1 MIIELPNFVSG
12 DTCKLLRERIA
23 FQKDSD
29 QATMNMYSR
38 DGLTVDISKDKKL
51 KDVDAKLLSIFNEV
65 QKRVVQQRY
74 KPSCASADSGYEYH
88 KYGPGMICHH
98 HIDGEFSQAEKD
110 GSLLRYA
117 SVILHLNTVD
127 EGGELIFPSYNK
139 KIKTEEGKIVI
150 FPPTGSYGHYT
161 SPSKKE
167 REVIVTW
174 FVYSGIV
181 IKETRS

>member
-1 MIIELPNFVSG
+1 MIIELPNFVSN
-12 DTCKLLRERIA
+12 DVCKSLKKRIA
-23 FQKDSD
+23 LQKDSD
-29 QATMNMYSR
+29 QAAMNMYNR
-38 DGLTVDISKDKKL
+38 DGLTINVSGNEKL
-51 KDVDAKLLSIFNEV
+51 KDVDAELLVIFNEV
-65 QKRVVQQRY
+65 QERIVQQRY
-74 KPSCASADSGYEYH
+74 KPSCPSADSGYEYH

-127 EGGELIFPSYNK
+127 EGGELIFPSHDK
-139 KIKTEEGKIVI
+139 KIKTEEGKIVV
-150 FPPTGSYGHYT
+150 FPPAGSYGHYT